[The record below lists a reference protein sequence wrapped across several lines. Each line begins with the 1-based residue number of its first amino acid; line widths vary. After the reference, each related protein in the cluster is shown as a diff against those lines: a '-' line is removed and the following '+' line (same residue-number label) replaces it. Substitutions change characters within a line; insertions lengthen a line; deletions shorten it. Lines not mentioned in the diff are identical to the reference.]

1 MSKKKQNVQ
10 SEEDKRNFFKSKY
23 LLRAIQGDWW
33 ITGNHVIIDDHYFE
47 YRKRNWHLI
56 SVDSLQFHWQYV
68 ESIIV
73 DKHIF
78 GATLKVTAGKEYYYI
93 KGLSKKTADAIK
105 KLALNYISIN
115 TQRGTTEA
123 LAGAI
128 AQAVKGNGGNNTPS
142 PADELMKF
150 KKLHDAGAIS
160 DEEFEKAKK
169 KILS

>member
-68 ESIIV
+68 ESIMV

-93 KGLSKKTADAIK
+93 KGLSKKPMQSK
-105 KLALNYISIN
+105 N
-115 TQRGTTEA
+115 
-123 LAGAI
+123 
-128 AQAVKGNGGNNTPS
+128 
-142 PADELMKF
+142 
-150 KKLHDAGAIS
+150 
-160 DEEFEKAKK
+160 
-169 KILS
+169 